1 MWYERALKVRSDW
14 EIEHPGFVPVP
25 FTKDWD
31 IIDSMITGVCYG
43 PLCDVP
49 WVDIFKTTYFPLDLF
64 KGTSLD
70 YYVDEE
76 MKRQGGKA
84 LAINRKRAK
93 VAELIGRL
101 LKNKNVWNVRHPFQD
116 DSCVVTFL
124 ESTHVDERWRQ
135 LLGTWS
141 KVSVRLQVPEL
152 GLDFDVAYPILTQ
165 EMMLMQGEENLKDV
179 KENINETIGKA
190 FKERVVQA
198 DLFRTNRELGNAQHE
213 RMQKELGMPKALHD
227 GRPYEI
233 EVYHAAEKKRHNSMM
248 AQLSRDDG
256 FAPNVD

>member
-1 MWYERALKVRSDW
+1 M
-14 EIEHPGFVPVP
+14 
-25 FTKDWD
+25 
-31 IIDSMITGVCYG
+31 CQ
-43 PLCDVP
+43 
-49 WVDIFKTTYFPLDLF
+49 VDIFKTTFFPLDLL

-70 YYVDEE
+70 YYVNEE

-93 VAELIGRL
+93 IAAQIGHL
-101 LKNKNVWNVRHPFQD
+101 LQNKNIWNVRHPFQD
-116 DSCVVTFL
+116 DSCVITFM
-124 ESTHVDERWRQ
+124 ESTHVEERWRQ

-152 GLDFDVAYPILTQ
+152 GLDFDVSYPILTQ

-213 RMQKELGMPKALHD
+213 RMQKELAMPKALHD

-256 FAPNVD
+256 FAPNVCLLCLFFFSFSPWLFFCVRVAGFC